1 MEFCQFN
8 AFGIWNFVNSTF
20 IIWNLINSPLAVSIL
35 AMHLD
40 WHIQTL
46 ITAWTLNCVN
56 YPSCTYGVHPLMYI
70 VPKFD
75 PKMLESPF

>member
-56 YPSCTYGVHPLMYI
+56 CPSCTYGVHPLMFI
-70 VPKFD
+70 VP
-75 PKMLESPF
+75 